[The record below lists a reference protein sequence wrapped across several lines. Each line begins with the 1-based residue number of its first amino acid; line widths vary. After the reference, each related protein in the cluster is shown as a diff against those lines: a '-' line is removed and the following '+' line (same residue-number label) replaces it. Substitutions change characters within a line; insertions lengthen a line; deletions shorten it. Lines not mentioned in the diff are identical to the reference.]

1 MAMFKTCPYCG
12 SNLDYKEQCTCS
24 GVSTAVLRT
33 PRELVKDRM
42 AAMEQAKA
50 RAKQTAHAT
59 LRKGIYTAICRQTK
73 TQ

>member
-12 SNLDYKEQCTCS
+12 SNLDFNEQCTCG
-24 GVSTAVLRT
+24 GVSTAMLRT
-33 PRELVKDRM
+33 PREIVIDHM
-42 AAMEQAKA
+42 AAMQQAKA
-50 RAKQTAHAT
+50 HQKQTAHAT